1 MWDRQTFM
9 TTILNKKKH
18 VLFCFYQFQGPNNEK
33 TLKEQIQSNIPSYLD
48 LHFIEINSECL
59 LYETLTQKK
68 ILSQCPCFLFYS
80 KNNGSFYP
88 SGIHNYIQDD
98 ILSFRQFL
106 KQCNKMS

>member
-18 VLFCFYQFQGPNNEK
+18 ILFCFYQFQGPNNEK

-48 LHFIEINSECL
+48 LHFIEINSEFV

-68 ILSQCPCFLFYS
+68 LMSQYPCVLFYS
-80 KNNGSFYP
+80 KNNVSFYP
-88 SGIHNYIQDD
+88 TGIHNYIHDD

>member
-9 TTILNKKKH
+9 TTIQNKKKH

-48 LHFIEINSECL
+48 LHFIEINRECL
-59 LYETLTQKK
+59 LYETLMQKK
-68 ILSQCPCFLFYS
+68 ILSQYPCFAFYS
-80 KNNGSFYP
+80 KENVTLYP
-88 SGIHNYIQDD
+88 TD
-98 ILSFRQFL
+98 ILEYMVDEPVTFRKFL